1 MVALALVLGAVR
13 ARAQPT
19 GPTISKIFIDGNQRV
34 EDDAIRVHIQSRP
47 GEPLDEGLVDQDIK
61 AIYKMGFFDQVTADV
76 QRHAT
81 GVTLVYHVVERPM
94 VTEVRL
100 QGMKEVRTTD
110 DKVVEATKLHSGSIL
125 DPERA
130 QETIKGLKKVYEDK
144 GYLDATITFESIP
157 KPDNQ
162 VIAVFNVNEGP
173 VVHITT
179 IDFIGNHAYTAR
191 QLRGVIATGTHNFLS
206 FVTGAGVLDR
216 KKLDEDVDR
225 LTAYYYDR
233 GYLNVRVS
241 EPTVTRQAAGLT
253 VTYNVD
259 EGLPYTVGDIEIS
272 GDLKFPA
279 SELRDRLT
287 LKSGELFRG
296 STLQHD
302 VLTLS
307 DFYSNRGYAFVNV
320 DPRTQLDPATHVIA
334 VTFAI
339 NPNHLVLVDRIRIS
353 GNTKTSDK
361 VIRRE
366 MRIQEQEPYSAE
378 QIRDSKARLDRLG
391 FFDETRISTTPGNQ
405 PDRIDLDVDVH
416 EANTGSFQAAGGFST
431 ASSIFGD
438 FRVGNTNLF
447 GGGQAILLDATVG
460 FLFQNYSISYTE
472 PYFLDI
478 PLTAGL
484 ELYDSMITYQE
495 FNRSAVGF
503 SVRTVYPFTELGLKQ
518 IGPLSMDN
526 VSAGLQYRFESVGIT
541 GITSPTTVFDIRRY
555 KGYSQTSEV
564 APSIR
569 RFSVNNPIDPRS
581 GSVQTLTVQLAGAG
595 GSNYFV
601 KGIFHTRFFFSF
613 IDNPEF
619 GNWVYSIGGDYGIGN
634 NLKSGTAGE
643 LPLSER
649 FFPGGIGGG
658 GDVRGY
664 ELYRLGP
671 QVTVFNKAGVPISF
685 QDIGGSREILLSN
698 EITFPILEGLGV
710 RGVIFLDA
718 GNSFRLADS
727 FNVDK
732 LQAAYGLGIR
742 WRSPFGPLRIEFAFP
757 LNPRPNDN
765 KTDFVF
771 GAGSP
776 L

>member
-1 MVALALVLGAVR
+1 MWLVTAEKANACRIATLRCIAQCIGMVVLALVLGAVR

-19 GPTISKIFIDGNQRV
+19 GPTVSKIFIEGNQRV

-76 QRHAT
+76 QRHAN

-100 QGMKEVRTTD
+100 QGMNQVRKTD

-125 DPERA
+125 DPERE

-162 VIAVFNVNEGP
+162 AIAVFNINEGA
-173 VVHITT
+173 VVHITA
-179 IDFIGNHAYTAR
+179 IDFVGNHAYTAR
-191 QLRGVIATGTHNFLS
+191 QLRAVIETATHNLLSFFTGT
-206 FVTGAGVLDR
+206 GVLDH

-225 LTAYYYDR
+225 LTAFYYDR

-241 EPTVTRQAAGLT
+241 EPMVTRKASGLT
-253 VTYNVD
+253 VTYNID
-259 EGLPYTVGDIEIS
+259 EGRPYTVGEIEIS
-272 GDLKFPA
+272 GELKSPV

-320 DPRTQLDPATHVIA
+320 DPRTQLDPANHVIA

-339 NPNHLVLVDRIRIS
+339 NPGHLVLVDRIRIS

-378 QIRDSKARLDRLG
+378 EIRDSKSRLDRLG
-391 FFDETRISTTPGNQ
+391 FFDETRIATTPGNR
-405 PDRIDLDVDVH
+405 PDRIDLGVDVH

-431 ASSIFGD
+431 ASSVFGD
-438 FRVGNTNLF
+438 FRIGNTNLF

-484 ELYDSMITYQE
+484 ELYDSTIDFQE
-495 FNRSAVGF
+495 FNRTAAGF
-503 SVRTVYPFTELGLKQ
+503 SVRTLYPFTELGLKK

-541 GITSPTTVFDIRRY
+541 GITSPLTVFDIRRY
-555 KGYSQTSEV
+555 KGYTQTSEI

-569 RFSVNNPIDPRS
+569 RFSVN
-581 GSVQTLTVQLAGAG
+581 
-595 GSNYFV
+595 
-601 KGIFHTRFFFSF
+601 KFS
-613 IDNPEF
+613 
-619 GNWVYSIGGDYGIGN
+619 
-634 NLKSGTAGE
+634 
-643 LPLSER
+643 
-649 FFPGGIGGG
+649 
-658 GDVRGY
+658 
-664 ELYRLGP
+664 
-671 QVTVFNKAGVPISF
+671 ISF
-685 QDIGGSREILLSN
+685 GCSE
-698 EITFPILEGLGV
+698 
-710 RGVIFLDA
+710 
-718 GNSFRLADS
+718 
-727 FNVDK
+727 
-732 LQAAYGLGIR
+732 
-742 WRSPFGPLRIEFAFP
+742 
-757 LNPRPNDN
+757 
-765 KTDFVF
+765 
-771 GAGSP
+771 
-776 L
+776 